1 MRIGRRALLGILAL
15 AGVIAAM
22 AVARPALSRGYS
34 NAAMLALYR
43 HAHLGAEGASPDGDL
58 ARADALL
65 TRALALDAGNA
76 AAHRGRGFV
85 LWQRGARQE
94 AGAEWRRG
102 GIPGAD
108 FTRSGRQAQKDGD
121 AARAMDWYDRAIA
134 TAPEAGEAY
143 VRKAGLYEAA
153 EDWQAALG
161 LYEQALAVAS
171 FPEAWMERQ
180 AYLGHANALRKL
192 GRPDDA
198 LADYEWLVA
207 HAPDYYWGY
216 VRLGELVWKQGD
228 VARAEQLFLRAI
240 AVDPDMKWA
249 YRGLASLYE
258 DTGRLADAEAMFR
271 KVLELDP
278 DDDAARR
285 GLERLA
291 RKP

>member
-15 AGVIAAM
+15 ASVIAAM

-43 HAHLGAEGASPDGDL
+43 HAHRAQGAVSDGDL

-65 TRALALDAGNA
+65 TTALALDARNA

-94 AGAEWRRG
+94 AGAEWRLG

-121 AARAMDWYDRAIA
+121 TARAMEWYDRAIA

-228 VARAEQLFLRAI
+228 VARAEQLFLQAI

-291 RKP
+291 RRP

>member
-1 MRIGRRALLGILAL
+1 MRKGRRATLVILAL
-15 AGVIAAM
+15 VGVIAAM

-43 HAHLGAEGASPDGDL
+43 HAHRAEGAASDGDL
-58 ARADALL
+58 ARAEALL
-65 TRALALDAGNA
+65 ATALALDAGNA

-108 FTRSGRQAQKDGD
+108 FTRSGRQAQKEG
-121 AARAMDWYDRAIA
+121 ATARAMDWYDRAIA

-143 VRKAGLYEAA
+143 VRKAVLHEAA
-153 EDWQAALG
+153 EDWQAALA

-171 FPEAWMERQ
+171 FPETWMERQ
-180 AYLGHANALRKL
+180 AHLGHANALRKL

-198 LADYEWLVA
+198 LADYEWLVVN
-207 HAPDYYWGY
+207 APYYWGY

-228 VARAEQLFLRAI
+228 AARAEQLFLQAI
-240 AVDPDMKWA
+240 AVDPSMKWA

-291 RKP
+291 RQP

>member
-1 MRIGRRALLGILAL
+1 LGILAL

-43 HAHLGAEGASPDGDL
+43 HAHRAEGAVSDGDL

-65 TRALALDAGNA
+65 TTALALDAGNA

-85 LWQRGARQE
+85 LWRRGARQE

-121 AARAMDWYDRAIA
+121 AARAMEWYDRAIA

-228 VARAEQLFLRAI
+228 VARAEQLFLQAI

-291 RKP
+291 RRP